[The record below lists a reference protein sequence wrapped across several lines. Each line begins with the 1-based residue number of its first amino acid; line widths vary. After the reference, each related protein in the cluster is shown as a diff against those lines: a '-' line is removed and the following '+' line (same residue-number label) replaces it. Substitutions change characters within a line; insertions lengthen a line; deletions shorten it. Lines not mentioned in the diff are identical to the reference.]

1 MVGALAM
8 TDRDGAMLKAAT
20 WYCRHG
26 WAIHPLRPRG
36 KIPTQQQWQR
46 VATKDEATVLRWW
59 QAEPFANIGMVPGN
73 CGMLVIDV
81 DEESM
86 MAWRELVAEMRDA
99 HGVDLEDTVI
109 DETPGGGLHIF
120 YRTNGTPVG
129 TGKILNVLEI
139 KGVGGNIVLPPSVH
153 PQGGTYGWAMG
164 CGPHERAIALVP
176 DCLAQMLPGK
186 RKSKM
191 SLPPGASQI
200 QLSWDEILS
209 PHGWEALRTSAD
221 GKTYWRRPGEDKRD
235 GHSAT
240 TRYDEH
246 NLLYVFSENAQP
258 FGSEHGYNKLAA
270 YALLNHDGDVPAAM
284 EALNIDPGADGL
296 QGDYA
301 HAAMLARQWTGLY
314 RWATHSDSWM
324 HWAGKAWQ
332 QVPEEYVVKE
342 ASDLLRG
349 EYLAQLAKTVDKDEI
364 NRLARAIR
372 ESCTRNKVLA
382 ALAFLRGWPKVLTRA
397 DEWDTNIWDLNCD
410 NGTLDLRAHELRKH
424 ESGDLITKL
433 VPVAYNDGA
442 SCPTW
447 DYVQSHIAAND
458 EDLVAFK
465 RRAFGYGITGD
476 TSEQCLFIHYGT
488 GANGK
493 STELTAI
500 QDTLGRDYAQ
510 HMPTE
515 TVLTKRQASIPND
528 VARLKGTRFVTAIEA
543 EAGRRLAEALVKQL
557 TGGDR
562 VTARLLYS
570 EYFEFT
576 PTHKLYLAV
585 NHKPVIRGT
594 DHAMWRRIRLI
605 PYTVTIPDE
614 QQDKHIGD
622 RLAAER
628 EGILAW
634 LVRGCLEWQREG
646 LGMPDAVRRATASY
660 RSEMD
665 VLGEFLD
672 DCCLIGSRL
681 ETPVKML
688 HEAYKAWCEANG
700 DKPVSKRALG
710 MRLLERGMTQ
720 GRATGGVRLWT
731 SIGLRTGDELV
742 TQVTQE
748 RLSV

>member
-1 MVGALAM
+1 M
-8 TDRDGAMLKAAT
+8 TDRDGTLLKAAI

-46 VATKDEATVLRWW
+46 IATKDEATVMRWW
-59 QAEPFANIGMVPGN
+59 QAEPLANIGMVPGN
-73 CGMLVIDV
+73 CGLFVIDV

-109 DETPGGGLHIF
+109 DETPGGGLHVF
-120 YRTNGTPVG
+120 YRTNGSAVSS
-129 TGKILNVLEI
+129 GKIKNLLEI

-164 CGPHERAIALVP
+164 CGPHERVIALVP

-191 SLPPGASQI
+191 SLPPGSSQI
-200 QLSWDEILS
+200 QLSWDEILA
-209 PHGWEALRTSAD
+209 PHGWAPRRTSAD

-258 FGSEHGYNKLAA
+258 FDAEHGYNKLAA
-270 YALLNHDGDVPAAM
+270 YALLNHAGDVPAAM

-301 HAAMLARQWTGLY
+301 HAAVLSRRWTGLY

-324 HWAGKAWQ
+324 HWSGKAWRKA
-332 QVPEEYVVKE
+332 PEEYVVKE

-372 ESCTRNKVLA
+372 EACTRTKVLA

-397 DEWDTNIWDLNCD
+397 EEWDAEPWALNCD
-410 NGTLDLRAHELRKH
+410 NGTLNLKTDELRQH
-424 ESGDLITKL
+424 QSEELITRL
-433 VPVAYNDGA
+433 VPVAYRPDA

-528 VARLKGTRFVTAIEA
+528 VARLKGARFVTAIEA

-594 DHAMWRRIRLI
+594 DHAIWRRIRLI

-614 QQDKHIGD
+614 EQDKHIGE

-634 LVRGCLEWQREG
+634 LVRGCLEWQRDG

-672 DCCLIGSRL
+672 DCCLIGSRF
-681 ETPVKML
+681 ETPVKAL
-688 HEAYKAWCEANG
+688 HEAYKTWCEANG
-700 DKPVSKRALG
+700 DKPISKRALG

-720 GRATGGVRLWT
+720 GRGTAGVRLWT
-731 SIGLRTGDELV
+731 SIGLRNGDELV
-742 TQVTQE
+742 TQVTQN